1 MERINVY
8 CKFYKLIILYIDYY
22 SSTYLALNPTP
33 KTVPLLMI
41 PMAENLFGSTSSS
54 TAAQNNECRIGVL
67 ADHSC

>member
-33 KTVPLLMI
+33 KTVCPTADDPHGRKPLR
-41 PMAENLFGSTSSS
+41 FH
-54 TAAQNNECRIGVL
+54 Q
-67 ADHSC
+67 